1 MIKPFSGTIQDELKR
16 LDKEPFDKRIKEEI
30 KRFTQELGIRENI
43 SEIRRY
49 FYIQRLRKLAELIPN
64 NFLDPKKKDIDKIL
78 ESLYNGPRVYK
89 DWTIKNYITMLKKFY
104 KWHYKTKGTAL
115 PEYISDLNV
124 KMKNNTKTPEDLI
137 TKDEITSLI
146 ANSRNARDKALFS
159 VLYDSGCRLGEI
171 INMRIKDLSFD
182 EFGAVLKVTG
192 KTGFRQ
198 VRIVGNSIA
207 YLRAWLDNHPQKNNL
222 NAYLFCNLSE
232 KILGRNL
239 TYSDVY
245 SIFKKTAKRS
255 GIKKRIHP
263 HLFRHTR
270 ATILASKVT
279 EAPLESQMGWVHG
292 SKQTRTYVHLSLR
305 DQDNAI
311 LKAYGIKVNED
322 ETIKEDRPKECPR
335 CHALNPS
342 DAQYCRNCW
351 MPFDIGTALEIEAKE
366 KKVTEALIQSGVID
380 NIMVEVLK
388 SIPESSRLQVLVTA
402 LENVVKEPEKK
413 EKVKMQLAKL
423 LGNEG
428 T

>member
-1 MIKPFSGTIQDELKR
+1 MVKPFPETIADELER
-16 LDKEPFDKRIKEEI
+16 LEKEPFDKKIKEEI
-30 KRFTQELGIRENI
+30 KKFNKELEIRENI

-49 FYIQRLRKLAELIPN
+49 FYIQRLRKLAELIPK
-64 NFLDPKKKDIDKIL
+64 NFLDPKKKDIDRIL
-78 ESLYNGPRVYK
+78 DSLYNGPRVYK
-89 DWTIKNYITMLKKFY
+89 DWTIKNYVTMLKKFY
-104 KWHYKTKGTAL
+104 KWHYKSKGAAL

-124 KMKNNTKTPEDLI
+124 KMKNNTKAPEDLI
-137 TKDEITSLI
+137 TKDEISSLI

-182 EFGAVLKVTG
+182 EFGGILKVTG

-198 VRIVGNSIA
+198 VRIVGDSIA

-245 SIFKKTAKRS
+245 SIFRKTAKRS

-311 LKAYGIKVNED
+311 LKAYGINVNED

-335 CHALNPS
+335 CHTLNPS

-351 MPFDIGTALEIEAKE
+351 MPFDMKVALEMEEKE
-366 KKVTEALIQSGVID
+366 KKLQEAVMTSGYIDPVIKKMITDSPD
-380 NIMVEVLK
+380 NAK
-388 SIPESSRLQVLVTA
+388 LQLLVSL
-402 LENVVKEPEKK
+402 LEDIVDNPEKLKKFK
-413 EKVKMQLAKL
+413 ESLK
-423 LGNEG
+423 
-428 T
+428 

>member
-1 MIKPFSGTIQDELKR
+1 MVKPFPETIADELER
-16 LDKEPFDKRIKEEI
+16 LEKEPFDKKIKEEI
-30 KRFTQELGIRENI
+30 KKFNKELEIRENI

-49 FYIQRLRKLAELIPN
+49 FYIQRLRKLAELIPK
-64 NFLDPKKKDIDKIL
+64 NFLDPKKKDIDRIL
-78 ESLYNGPRVYK
+78 DSLYNGPRVYK
-89 DWTIKNYITMLKKFY
+89 DWTIKNYVTMLKKFY
-104 KWHYKTKGTAL
+104 KWHYKSKGAAL

-124 KMKNNTKTPEDLI
+124 KMKNNTKAPEDLI
-137 TKDEITSLI
+137 TKDEISSLI
-146 ANSRNARDKALFS
+146 ANSRNSRDKALFS

-182 EFGAVLKVTG
+182 EFGGILKVTG

-198 VRIVGNSIA
+198 VRIVGDSIA

-245 SIFKKTAKRS
+245 SIFRKTAKRS

-311 LKAYGIKVNED
+311 LKAYGINVNED

-335 CHALNPS
+335 CHTLNPS

-351 MPFDIGTALEIEAKE
+351 MPFDMKVALEMEEKE
-366 KKVTEALIQSGVID
+366 KKLQEAVMTSGYIDPVIKKMITDSPD
-380 NIMVEVLK
+380 NAK
-388 SIPESSRLQVLVTA
+388 LQLLVSL
-402 LENVVKEPEKK
+402 LEDIVDNPEKLKKFK
-413 EKVKMQLAKL
+413 ESLK
-423 LGNEG
+423 
-428 T
+428 

>member
-1 MIKPFSGTIQDELKR
+1 MIKPFSETIGDELER
-16 LDKEPFDKRIKEEI
+16 LEKEPFNKEIKEEI
-30 KRFTQELGIRENI
+30 KRFAQELGIRENI

-49 FYIQRLRKLAELIPN
+49 FYIQRLRKLAELIPK
-64 NFLDPKKKDIDKIL
+64 NFLDPKKKDIDRIL
-78 ESLYNGPRVYK
+78 DSLYNGPKVYK
-89 DWTIKNYITMLKKFY
+89 DWTIKNYVTMLKKFY
-104 KWHYKTKGTAL
+104 RWHYKSKGAAL

-124 KMKNNTKTPEDLI
+124 KMKNDTKAPEDLI
-137 TKDEITSLI
+137 TRDEISSLV

-182 EFGAVLKVTG
+182 EFGAILKVTG

-198 VRIVGNSIA
+198 VRIVGDSIA

-222 NAYLFCNLSE
+222 DAYLFCNLSE
-232 KILGRNL
+232 KIVGRNL

-322 ETIKEDRPKECPR
+322 DSIKEDRPKECPR
-335 CHALNPS
+335 CHTLNPS

-351 MPFDIGTALEIEAKE
+351 MPFDIKTAIEMEEKKKEIEKQVSVNAAVDPLFKKLLNDLPDNAK
-366 KKVTEALIQSGVID
+366 VSALIALLEDI
-380 NIMVEVLK
+380 
-388 SIPESSRLQVLVTA
+388 SSD
-402 LENVVKEPEKK
+402 PEKLK
-413 EKVKMQLAKL
+413 KFREG
-423 LGNEG
+423 LGIR
-428 T
+428 